1 MRIAVLGS
9 GNLGSTL
16 AAGWARAGHDVVLG
30 SRRADGRSFDGV
42 PVDGIA
48 EAAAGA
54 DVVVNATPGMQSVA
68 LLTAQ
73 PEGWLDGRIL
83 LDAGNAD
90 DGTGKLAYPDGS
102 LAEEL
107 QAAFPR
113 ARVVKTLNTLEC
125 TVAVNPRLLPE
136 PSTLF
141 LSGDDE
147 EAKRAVLGLLED
159 LGWDA
164 SHVLDLGGLRTARAT
179 EHLIPLYYALRDSLG
194 TADFNYRVI
203 RSE

>member
-30 SRRADGRSFDGV
+30 SRRADGRSVDGV

-90 DGTGKLAYPDGS
+90 DGAGKLAYPDGS

-164 SHVLDLGGLRTARAT
+164 SQVLDLGALRTARAT